1 MKFSIVTIAGALASA
16 NAATIRGDAALKKLA
31 VMQKFTN
38 SVNKKSFGAT
48 RRRRLD
54 QNQNN
59 QEDQYQENEEVTA
72 ETVLQ
77 PYVCTTAK
85 SSGGLVSYISFIDGG
100 GAEYI
105 TTLSSYL
112 EAIGESYAEE
122 LANLCNECDLFED
135 YCDLDEEERQSF
147 ANMSEE
153 EFEEYMQQQKQK
165 QQNDRQKNE
174 EDKDTAYAAYS
185 YGHGGRSRFLYGD
198 VSTLCGSCEMMCDD
212 ANEEMSEMYEGL
224 MSLFGESMCTQAGDG
239 VNYVGHTCGSD
250 GMSIELAMFTDEDC
264 LNMSDTQNAYSFYQQ
279 AVAASY
285 NADADGDGVQDYTYV
300 EHLGE
305 AYMYMVTN
313 LMGNEFS
320 CSMGTVRDFDG
331 SDPSEACANLF
342 ENSISKTDCL
352 GDNNNNNYNNNYY
365 YNTYNNYNNNN
376 RNLEDYDMDYSEDL
390 EDVCGKVLELEQNLL
405 GNSWYNPYTGISFT
419 SLFPNL
425 FEKNFNT
432 PLSAGAIAGIVVG
445 AVAVAAAVAAVVVS
459 KNKKKSDLE
468 EPVFQG
474 GALN

>member
-1 MKFSIVTIAGALASA
+1 
-16 NAATIRGDAALKKLA
+16 
-31 VMQKFTN
+31 
-38 SVNKKSFGAT
+38 VN
-48 RRRRLD
+48 
-54 QNQNN
+54 
-59 QEDQYQENEEVTA
+59 
-72 ETVLQ
+72 
-77 PYVCTTAK
+77 C
-85 SSGGLVSYISFIDGG
+85 SGSCLRIPVEFVP
-100 GAEYI
+100 
-105 TTLSSYL
+105 LSSNTCRL
-112 EAIGESYAEE
+112 SP
-122 LANLCNECDLFED
+122 LQNS
-135 YCDLDEEERQSF
+135 DLDEEKRQSF

-165 QQNDRQKNE
+165 QQHDRQKNE

-185 YGHGGRSRFLYGD
+185 YGHGGRSRFLYMD

-285 NADADGDGVQDYTYV
+285 NADADGDGVQNYTYV

-320 CSMGTVRDFDG
+320 CSMGAVRDFDG
-331 SDPSEACANLF
+331 SVSISECVTFVLGFDLHRTYLLLSLLPLNLMLLQDPSEACANLF

-352 GDNNNNNYNNNYY
+352 GDNNNNNNNNYY
-365 YNTYNNYNNNN
+365 YYYNNNNDANNNNN

-405 GNSWYNPYTGISFT
+405 SNSWYNPYTGISFT